1 MNEIFKLT
9 GMLTLITGIAA
20 TALSNV
26 YMLTRDRIAQV
37 ESAREAAARRTAL
50 PEAVVFKADTTDD
63 GFVFYNGW
71 ADSSASGEPVG
82 YIALALGKGYSSK
95 IRTVVGVDS
104 EMNITGIK
112 IVFQLETPGLGTR
125 IEEVRKG
132 DDAPWFQEQFR
143 GKTLEYLEVVV
154 RTPDPERIEA
164 ITGATISSE
173 AVTNSVREAVE
184 KLQKVIQ

>member
-1 MNEIFKLT
+1 MSEIFKLA

-26 YMLTRDRIAQV
+26 YMLARDRIAQV

-50 PEAVVFKADTTDD
+50 PQAAVFTADTTAD
-63 GFVFYNGW
+63 GFVYYSGW
-71 ADSSASGEPVG
+71 ADSSASGEAVG
-82 YIALALGKGYSSK
+82 YITLALGKGYSSR
-95 IRTVVGVDS
+95 IRTMVGVDG
-104 EMNITGIK
+104 EMKITGIK
-112 IVFQLETPGLGTR
+112 IAFQQETPGLGTR

-132 DDAPWFQEQFR
+132 DDSPWFQEQFR
-143 GKTLEYLEVVV
+143 GKTLEYLEVV
-154 RTPDPERIEA
+154 RRADPERIEA

-184 KLQKVIQ
+184 QLQKVIQ